1 MDKVHKET
9 CGLHCLQVKDLT
21 VVRGGRT
28 ILKNVELHAHCGELT
43 AIIGRNGAGKSTLM
57 KAIVGEWK
65 YSGSVTFSGHGGV
78 PTPHKPRVGYVPQT
92 LGIDKSSPATVK
104 DMLLCYTSRLPVFL
118 GCRRQTIAM
127 LQDHLAS
134 FGAEHLLSSRIG
146 DLSGGELQ
154 RVLLALAT
162 LQKPDLIL
170 LDEPVS
176 GIDNEG
182 LCAFYDMIDH
192 LRERDLLVVLISH
205 DLPFVRTYA
214 DRVVLLED
222 GRVAASG
229 KPSTVFESDAFQ
241 KAFPVEAGKE
251 ASQWT

>member
-1 MDKVHKET
+1 MSKTHKDT

-21 VVRGGRT
+21 VVRSGRT
-28 ILKNVELHAHCGELT
+28 ILEGIDLHAHCGELT

-57 KAIVGEWK
+57 KAIVGEWR
-65 YSGSVTFSGHGGV
+65 YSGSVTFSGHGGT

-92 LGIDKSSPATVK
+92 LSIDKSSPATVK

-118 GCRRQTIAM
+118 PRRRQTWQK
-127 LQDHLAS
+127 LE
-134 FGAEHLLSSRIG
+134 EHLDGFGVRHLMSARVG

-162 LQKPDLIL
+162 MQNPDLVL

-182 LCAFYDMIDH
+182 LAAFYELIDR

-205 DLPFVRTYA
+205 DLPFVRAHA

-222 GRVAASG
+222 GHVAASG
-229 KPSTVFESDAFQ
+229 KPDAVFDSEAFER
-241 KAFPVEAGKE
+241 AFPLEARKG
-251 ASQWT
+251 ASKWT